1 VEQSDDYNR
10 MFGELIALEQQ
21 HRTMRDRAIGA

>member
-1 VEQSDDYNR
+1 

-21 HRTMRDRAIGA
+21 HRQLRDRSIGADVPS